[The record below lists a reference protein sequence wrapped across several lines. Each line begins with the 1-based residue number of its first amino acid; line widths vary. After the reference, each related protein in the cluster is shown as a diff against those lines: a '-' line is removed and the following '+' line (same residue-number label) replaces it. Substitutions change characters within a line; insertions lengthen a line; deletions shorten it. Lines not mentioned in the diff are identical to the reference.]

1 MTNLVLNKETIL
13 KRINGIQEEIRQM
26 KKVGEINFSEYEKSD
41 RYKIAEYHLHRA
53 LEGVFNIGAHI
64 LSRIPGGKA
73 DEYKQVAQNLGRF
86 NIVPSDFADNNLV
99 KMAKYRNRLVHLYA
113 QITALETYNIIKNNL
128 GDFDIFLSAVKKVLE
143 KPENFNLSFDE

>member
-1 MTNLVLNKETIL
+1 MTNLVLNKEAIL
-13 KRINGIQEEIRQM
+13 KRINGIQEEIKQM
-26 KKVGEINFSEYEKSD
+26 EKAGDADFSEYEKSD

-73 DEYKQVAQNLGRF
+73 DEYRQIARNLGKF
-86 NIVPSDFADNNLV
+86 NIIPNNFADNNLT

-113 QITALETYNIIKNNL
+113 QVTARETYDIIKNNL
-128 GDFDIFLSAVKKVLE
+128 GDFEIFLSAIKKVLE
-143 KPENFNLSFDE
+143 KPENFDLSFE

>member
-1 MTNLVLNKETIL
+1 MTDFILNKETIL
-13 KRINGIQEEIRQM
+13 KRINGIQEEINQM
-26 KKVGEINFSEYEKSD
+26 KKSGDADFSEYEKSD

-73 DEYKQVAQNLGRF
+73 DEYKQVAQNLGKF
-86 NIVPSDFADNNLV
+86 NIVPKDFADNNLA

-113 QITALETYNIIKNNL
+113 QVTARETYDIIKNNL
-128 GDFDIFLSAVKKVLE
+128 GDFDVFLSAIKKVLE
-143 KPENFNLSFDE
+143 KPEDFNLSF